1 LSTENRIGAG
11 AGAVGFESAL
21 VEDKAK
27 EAVIL
32 LHGVGGRNSA
42 GSLFLRR
49 GADVAEFAIR
59 AIRLAGGATA
69 ASVENEPVA
78 EKGPGVAGDELDEIL
93 LDADGVGE
101 FREAEAL
108 GETADMRIDDDAFIF
123 IEGVSEDNIRGFA
136 SSSGECGE
144 GFKGGWHFAAMLG
157 NEGGTHGAEVF
168 RFVAIE
174 TGGADEGLEVL
185 LRNGGVIGCGAATL
199 EEVLGDEVDALVGA
213 LRGED
218 GGDEELERVR
228 VVELA
233 MGIGVDGWEPF

>member
-1 LSTENRIGAG
+1 
-11 AGAVGFESAL
+11 
-21 VEDKAK
+21 
-27 EAVIL
+27 
-32 LHGVGGRNSA
+32 
-42 GSLFLRR
+42 
-49 GADVAEFAIR
+49 
-59 AIRLAGGATA
+59 
-69 ASVENEPVA
+69 
-78 EKGPGVAGDELDEIL
+78 
-93 LDADGVGE
+93 
-101 FREAEAL
+101 
-108 GETADMRIDDDAFIF
+108 
-123 IEGVSEDNIRGFA
+123 
-136 SSSGECGE
+136 
-144 GFKGGWHFAAMLG
+144 MLG